1 MTKTTPDADTK
12 FLIPHRPPNPA
23 WFEFVTTKR
32 AFLSVFLLCS
42 SALGGCTT
50 YIPPTISY
58 DAEVPPLPA
67 PPMVLDDR
75 AQPLHVPPLWKP
87 TLGGKSGGK
96 EEPEPV
102 SRVETANS
110 AARVEP
116 RKRGYFNA
124 AQIYAYSPGALYQV
138 YAAPGQITD
147 IALEE
152 GEQLTGSGPVAAG
165 DTVRWVVGDTESGSG
180 DTRRIHILV
189 KPTRASIETNLVVN
203 TDRRTYLIELRSR
216 DRPYMPSV
224 AWYYPETAREKSRS
238 ASLRPVLPDPS
249 QRVFRYAIE
258 GDSPPWRPLAAYDDG
273 RKVYVEFPQGIVQG
287 EMPPLFVIGP
297 DGKTELVNYR
307 AYGNVLIVDRLFAAA
322 ELRLGGEHQQKV
334 RIVRTDGR
342 RSS

>member
-1 MTKTTPDADTK
+1 MTKTPSDVHSKRSISLSRFSST
-12 FLIPHRPPNPA
+12 L
-23 WFEFVTTKR
+23 FEILAGKR
-32 AFLSVFLLCS
+32 TFLSALLLGL
-42 SALGGCTT
+42 SALGGCAT
-50 YIPPTISY
+50 YIPPEISY

-67 PPMVLDDR
+67 PPSPLEDR
-75 AQPLHVPPLWKP
+75 SRPLHVPPLWKP
-87 TLGGKSGGK
+87 ALGGKSAGK

-102 SRVETANS
+102 NRVETANS

-124 AQIYAYSPGALYQV
+124 AQIYAYSPGALYQI

-152 GEQLTGSGPVAAG
+152 GEQLTGSGPIAAG

-180 DTRRIHILV
+180 DTRRVHILV

-216 DRPYMPSV
+216 ERPYMPSV
-224 AWYYPETAREKSRS
+224 AWYYPETVRERSRS
-238 ASLRPVLPDPS
+238 LALKPVLPDPA
-249 QRVFRYAIE
+249 QRISRYAIE
-258 GDSPPWRPLAAYDDG
+258 GDIPPWRPLAVYDDG

-287 EMPPLFVIGP
+287 EMPPLFVISP

-342 RSS
+342 PSS

>member
-1 MTKTTPDADTK
+1 MTKTPSDVHSIRS
-12 FLIPHRPPNPA
+12 LPQSRLNSPRS
-23 WFEFVTTKR
+23 EFVGSKR
-32 AFLSVFLLCS
+32 ALLSVLLLCS
-42 SALGGCTT
+42 SALGGCAT
-50 YIPPTISY
+50 YIPPEISY

-67 PPMVLDDR
+67 TPVALDDR
-75 AQPLHVPPLWKP
+75 SRPLHVPPLWKP
-87 TLGGKSGGK
+87 ALGGKSGGK
-96 EEPEPV
+96 EDAEPV

-152 GEQLTGSGPVAAG
+152 GEQLTGSGPIAAG
-165 DTVRWVVGDTESGSG
+165 DTVRWVVGDTESGNG
-180 DTRRIHILV
+180 DTRRVHILV

-216 DRPYMPSV
+216 ERPYMPSV
-224 AWYYPETAREKSRS
+224 AWYYPEAARERSRS
-238 ASLRPVLPDPS
+238 VALKPVLPDPA
-249 QRVFRYAIE
+249 QRISRYAIE
-258 GDSPPWRPLAAYDDG
+258 GDSPPWRPLGAYDDG

-307 AYGNVLIVDRLFAAA
+307 AYGSVLIVDRLFAAA

-342 RSS
+342 PSS

>member
-1 MTKTTPDADTK
+1 MIKMKSDVH
-12 FLIPHRPPNPA
+12 LGHRNRIRSTSPS
-23 WFEFVTTKR
+23 
-32 AFLSVFLLCS
+32 SVNAKGLVLHAVLLCS
-42 SALGGCTT
+42 SLLGGCAT
-50 YIPPTISY
+50 YIPPEISY

-67 PPMVLDDR
+67 SPTPLDEISR
-75 AQPLHVPPLWKP
+75 PLHVPPLWKP
-87 TLGGKSGGK
+87 ALGGKSGGK

-102 SRVETANS
+102 SRVEMANS

-124 AQIYAYSPGALYQV
+124 AQIYAYSPGALYQI

-152 GEQLTGSGPVAAG
+152 GEQLTGSGPIAAG

-180 DTRRIHILV
+180 DERRVHILV

-203 TDRRTYLIELRSR
+203 TDRRTYLMELRSR
-216 DRPYMPSV
+216 ERSYMPSV
-224 AWYYPETAREKSRS
+224 AWYYPEAVRERSR
-238 ASLRPVLPDPS
+238 AVALRPVIPDPA
-249 QRVFRYAIE
+249 QRISRYAIE

-273 RKVYVEFPQGIVQG
+273 RKVYVEFPKGIVQG

-342 RSS
+342 PSS

>member
-1 MTKTTPDADTK
+1 VTKTPSDVHSKHPGAQSGLNSTRPK
-12 FLIPHRPPNPA
+12 FVFA
-23 WFEFVTTKR
+23 KR
-32 AFLSVFLLCS
+32 ASFHALLLCS
-42 SALGGCTT
+42 SMLGGCAT
-50 YIPPTISY
+50 YIPPEISY

-67 PPMVLDDR
+67 PPVALDDKPR
-75 AQPLHVPPLWKP
+75 PLHVPPLWKP
-87 TLGGKSGGK
+87 AFGGKSGGK
-96 EEPEPV
+96 ENIEPV
-102 SRVETANS
+102 SRVEMANS

-124 AQIYAYSPGALYQV
+124 AQIYAYSPGALYQI

-152 GEQLTGSGPVAAG
+152 GEQLTGSGPIAAG

-180 DTRRIHILV
+180 DTRRVHILV

-216 DRPYMPSV
+216 ERPYMPSV
-224 AWYYPETAREKSRS
+224 AWYYPEAVREQSRS
-238 ASLRPVLPDPS
+238 VALKPVLPEPARRIS
-249 QRVFRYAIE
+249 RYVIE
-258 GDSPPWRPLAAYDDG
+258 GDSPPWRPIAAYDDG

-297 DGKTELVNYR
+297 EGKTELVNYR

-342 RSS
+342 PSS

>member
-1 MTKTTPDADTK
+1 MTKTKSGVHSNHRLAQRRPNSPRPRSV
-12 FLIPHRPPNPA
+12 IP
-23 WFEFVTTKR
+23 KR
-32 AFLSVFLLCS
+32 AFLSALLLCS
-42 SALGGCTT
+42 SALGGCAT
-50 YIPPTISY
+50 YRPPEISY
-58 DAEVPPLPA
+58 DADVPPMPA
-67 PPMVLDDR
+67 PPAPPDER
-75 AQPLHVPPLWKP
+75 SRPLHVPPLWKP
-87 TLGGKSGGK
+87 ALGGKSGAK

-124 AQIYAYSPGALYQV
+124 AQIYAYSPGALYQI

-180 DTRRIHILV
+180 DARRVHILV

-216 DRPYMPSV
+216 ERPYMPSV
-224 AWYYPETAREKSRS
+224 AWYYPETARDKLRS
-238 ASLRPVLPDPS
+238 VALRPVLPDPS
-249 QRVFRYAIE
+249 QRAFRYAIE
-258 GDSPPWRPLAAYDDG
+258 GDSPPWRPLAVYDDG

-342 RSS
+342 PSS

>member
-1 MTKTTPDADTK
+1 MTKMPPDVHSK
-12 FLIPHRPPNPA
+12 CFLLHTRFISALP
-23 WFEFVTTKR
+23 EFVISKR
-32 AFLSVFLLCS
+32 AFLSALLLCS
-42 SALGGCTT
+42 SALGGCAT
-50 YIPPTISY
+50 YIPREISY

-67 PPMVLDDR
+67 PPVALDDNSR
-75 AQPLHVPPLWKP
+75 PLHVPPLWKP
-87 TLGGKSGGK
+87 ALGGKSGGK
-96 EEPEPV
+96 EDAEPV

-124 AQIYAYSPGALYQV
+124 AQIYTYSPGALYQI

-152 GEQLTGSGPVAAG
+152 GEQLTGSGPIAAG

-180 DTRRIHILV
+180 DTRRVHILV

-216 DRPYMPSV
+216 ERPYMPSV
-224 AWYYPETAREKSRS
+224 AWYYPETARDRSR
-238 ASLRPVLPDPS
+238 AVAVKPVLPDPA
-249 QRVFRYAIE
+249 QRISRYAIE
-258 GDSPPWRPLAAYDDG
+258 GDSPPWRPIAAYDDG
-273 RKVYVEFPQGIVQG
+273 RKVYVEFPRGIVQG

-307 AYGNVLIVDRLFAAA
+307 AYGNALIVDRLFAAA
-322 ELRLGGEHQQKV
+322 ELRLGGEHQLKV

-342 RSS
+342 PSS

>member
-1 MTKTTPDADTK
+1 MTKTLSDVHLKRP
-12 FLIPHRPPNPA
+12 IPNGKLNST
-23 WFEFVTTKR
+23 WSEFVTAKR
-32 AFLSVFLLCS
+32 AVLSALLLCS
-42 SALGGCTT
+42 TALGGCAT
-50 YIPPTISY
+50 YIPPEISY
-58 DAEVPPLPA
+58 DAEAPPLPA
-67 PPMVLDDR
+67 PPTPLDDR
-75 AQPLHVPPLWKP
+75 LRPLHVPPLWKP
-87 TLGGKSGGK
+87 ALGGKPGGK
-96 EEPEPV
+96 EDAEPV

-152 GEQLTGSGPVAAG
+152 GEQLTGSGPIAAG

-180 DTRRIHILV
+180 DTRRVHILV

-216 DRPYMPSV
+216 ERPYMPSV
-224 AWYYPETAREKSRS
+224 AWYYPETVRERS
-238 ASLRPVLPDPS
+238 HLVALRPVFPDPA
-249 QRVFRYAIE
+249 QRISRYAIE
-258 GDSPPWRPLAAYDDG
+258 GDSPPWRPLAVYDDG

-307 AYGNVLIVDRLFAAA
+307 AHGNVLIVDRLFAAA

-334 RIVRTDGR
+334 RLVRTDGR
-342 RSS
+342 PSS

>member
-1 MTKTTPDADTK
+1 MIKTTRDMCSKGPIQYRRSNSSWCKLAA
-12 FLIPHRPPNPA
+12 LRRALLPA
-23 WFEFVTTKR
+23 
-32 AFLSVFLLCS
+32 LLLGT
-42 SALGGCTT
+42 SALAGCAT
-50 YIPPTISY
+50 YIPPEISY

-67 PPMVLDDR
+67 PPATLDDR
-75 AQPLHVPPLWKP
+75 PQPLHVPPLWKP
-87 TLGGKSGGK
+87 VLGGKSGTK
-96 EEPEPV
+96 EEAEPV

-110 AARVEP
+110 ASRVEP

-124 AQIYAYSPGALYQV
+124 AQIYAFSPGALYQV

-152 GEQLTGSGPVAAG
+152 GEQLTGSGPIAAG

-180 DTRRIHILV
+180 DTRRVHILV

-216 DRPYMPSV
+216 ERPYMPSI
-224 AWYYPETAREKSRS
+224 AWYYPETVRERSRS
-238 ASLRPVLPDPS
+238 ATLRPVLPDPA

-273 RKVYVEFPQGIVQG
+273 RKVYIEFPQGIVQG

-297 DGKTELVNYR
+297 DGKSELVNYR

-342 RSS
+342 PSS